1 MVGRD
6 GLHRE
11 VLLDCFSQA
20 GAEAPR
26 SYITTGN
33 VTFTAPPDGIGAIR
47 DRVEAAIEEVVGRRT
62 EVYVRSVPYLQDL
75 IAREPY
81 RSSPVA
87 DAVDHEV
94 MFLYEDID
102 PSELELPIVS
112 SGGHIIVFGAT
123 STEVFAAGRE
133 IDGQRKGAGGWVQRL
148 LGQRV
153 TARAWRT
160 IERVVAD
167 PV

>member
-1 MVGRD
+1 MPAKSGVQP
-6 GLHRE
+6 
-11 VLLDCFSQA
+11 VLDD
-20 GAEAPR
+20 
-26 SYITTGN
+26 I
-33 VTFTAPPDGIGAIR
+33 
-47 DRVEAAIEEVVGRRT
+47 
-62 EVYVRSVPYLQDL
+62 LQDL
-75 IAREPY
+75 QLNDLLTQGGYDMVALIGGGEESIAD
-81 RSSPVA
+81 VA
-87 DAVDHEV
+87 VLESADFNEALALAGSTGITTNGSEFRV

-102 PSELELPIVS
+102 LSELELPVVS

-160 IERVVAD
+160 IERVVED